1 MMADQK
7 AHYFSLDNR
16 EVFKL
21 KGVTKVDTFN
31 DEEIVLETNLS
42 PMSVKGDNL
51 HINNLN
57 LEAGDL
63 IVIGTIKS
71 IQYLDPQG
79 YKSIKG
85 KGKSFINRLLK

>member
-1 MMADQK
+1 MPEQK
-7 AHYFSLDNR
+7 VHYLSLDNR

-21 KGVTKVDTFN
+21 KGVTKVETF
-31 DEEIVLETNLS
+31 DEEEIVLETNVA
-42 PMSVKGDNL
+42 PMVVKGDNL

-63 IVIGTIKS
+63 TVIGLVKM

-79 YKSIKG
+79 YKSAKS
-85 KGKSFINRLLK
+85 KGKSILNRLLK